1 MYEIMIRANRDLIYA
16 YLLFLYVPIQTP
28 VHSPI
33 QSQCNQ
39 VQTNTSTNTD
49 QYQYRQMHTL
59 LFSILAP
66 PVHANTGIGT
76 VKSGAPDSTARA
88 ARTASILV
96 YLCLRGFCASQAV
109 HFSGRRINHILL
121 FVVRQFLDFCDS
133 QTSTPPWTRLPIQSR
148 RNDAWWRSRL
158 KHFGACSTQIPH
170 EMWRSAKKGDCQL
183 PSSPCIWS
191 PEIGPE

>member
-76 VKSGAPDSTARA
+76 VKSCAPTRTACA
-88 ARTASILV
+88 AGTASILV
-96 YLCLRGFCASQAV
+96 CRCFRGFCASQAV
-109 HFSGRRINHILL
+109 HFSGHRINHIFL
-121 FVVRQFLDFCDS
+121 FVVRQFLFV
-133 QTSTPPWTRLPIQSR
+133 TAKLSTQQRTRLLIQ
-148 RNDAWWRSRL
+148 RNDAS
-158 KHFGACSTQIPH
+158 
-170 EMWRSAKKGDCQL
+170 
-183 PSSPCIWS
+183 
-191 PEIGPE
+191 